1 MKSHYYPGHLATELL
16 ARWPAAARP
25 LPPPAELEYFISVAY
40 QASLLFEEGQPVRC
54 RLVLSALEELPHA
67 PGTSGPYVLELAAP
81 RPYEEQE
88 IRRLGPALRSPG
100 SLLAVRAD
108 AAAGLLIWGLLRN
121 HSPWGQHE
129 EMQPFAP
136 SPLPPALLLEICG
149 PGNLVFYH
157 GPDRV
162 LTLQNGHVEGH
173 GFVEYPLAW
182 SRGRFMENIDVLG
195 PQLAAAG
202 IAAPADLMPLLGELA
217 HHVTRRVVSRVR
229 ASGHGGMLAYVPT
242 TSVAHT
248 VGPAATLRP
257 KYPVRLPTE
266 AHYYNG
272 LQVAIIARLGELGD
286 ISWSRYQRF
295 GDARLLELEAAVSQ
309 YADLLA
315 DLMTVDGA
323 LVVTKQLAVVG
334 FGIEVYAPKLALT
347 QVYRALDSNATQLQ
361 AEAAD
366 RGGTRHRAAYRLCL
380 AEPESMAIVISQ
392 DGGVKFVQAQDGKV
406 VFWEQLTL

>member
-1 MKSHYYPGHLATELL
+1 MKAHYYPSHLAAELL

-25 LPPPAELEYFISVAY
+25 LPPLAELEYFISVAY

-54 RLVLSALEELPHA
+54 RLILSALKELPHA
-67 PGTSGPYVLELAAP
+67 PGTNAPYALELAAP

-88 IRRLGPALRSPG
+88 IRRLGPALRSSG
-100 SLLAVRAD
+100 SLLAVCAD
-108 AAAGLLIWGLLRN
+108 AAAGLLIWGLLRDYA
-121 HSPWGQHE
+121 PGGQLDE
-129 EMQPFAP
+129 TSSFAP
-136 SPLPPALLLEICG
+136 SPTPRALLLEIVG
-149 PGNLVFYH
+149 PGNLVFFH

-182 SRGRFMENIDVLG
+182 SRGRFMENIDVLR
-195 PQLAAAG
+195 PQLAAVG
-202 IAAPADLMPLLGELA
+202 IAAPADLMPFLGELA

-242 TSVAHT
+242 ASVAHC

-286 ISWSRYQRF
+286 VSWGRYQRF
-295 GDARLLELEAAVSQ
+295 GDARLLELEAAVRQ

-334 FGIEVYAPKLALT
+334 FGVEVYAPQLALT
-347 QVYRALDSNATQLQ
+347 QVYRALDANATRLQ

>member
-1 MKSHYYPGHLATELL
+1 MKHHYYPGTLAPELL
-16 ARWPAAARP
+16 ARWPGAAGS
-25 LPPPAELEYFISVAY
+25 LPPRPELEHFISVAY
-40 QASLLFEEGQPVRC
+40 QASLLHEEGQPVRC
-54 RLVLSALEELPHA
+54 WLVLSALRELPTGSA
-67 PGTSGPYVLELAAP
+67 AGGTYVLELAAP

-88 IRRLGPALRSPG
+88 IRRLSPALRSPG
-100 SLLAVRAD
+100 SVLAVRTD
-108 AAAGLLIWGLLRN
+108 AAAGLLIWGMLRG
-121 HSPWGQHE
+121 HFPGSPVGAD
-129 EMQPFAP
+129 PTPADPAAP
-136 SPLPPALLLEICG
+136 QTLLLEVCG

-157 GPDRV
+157 GHERV

-182 SRGRFMENIDVLG
+182 SRGRFMENIDVLR
-195 PQLAAAG
+195 PQLAAAA
-202 IAAPADLMPLLGELA
+202 IATPPDLMPFLGELA

-242 TSVAHT
+242 ASVPRC

-257 KYPVRLPTE
+257 KYPVRLPGE
-266 AHYYNG
+266 AHHYNG
-272 LQVAIIARLGELGD
+272 LQVAIIARLAELGD
-286 ISWSRYQRF
+286 VSWARYQRA
-295 GDARLLELEAAVSQ
+295 GDARLLELAAAIGQ

-347 QVYRALDSNATQLQ
+347 QVYRAQNANATQLQ
-361 AEAAD
+361 VEAAD

-392 DGGVKFVQAQDGKV
+392 DGGVRFVQAQEGKV

>member
-1 MKSHYYPGHLATELL
+1 MKLHYYPGHLATELL
-16 ARWPAAARP
+16 VRWPAAASP
-25 LPPPAELEYFISVAY
+25 LPPLPELESFISVAY
-40 QASLLFEEGQPVRC
+40 QASLLVEEGQPVRC
-54 RLVLSALEELPHA
+54 RLILSALEDLPHA
-67 PGTSGPYVLELAAP
+67 PENNGPYVLELATP
-81 RPYEEQE
+81 RPYEAQE
-88 IRRLGPALRSPG
+88 IRRLGPALRSPS

-108 AAAGLLIWGLLRN
+108 TAAGLLIWGLLRN
-121 HSPWGQHE
+121 HSPWGQPGKAR
-129 EMQPFAP
+129 PFAP
-136 SPLPPALLLEICG
+136 SPTPPTLLLEICG
-149 PGNLVFYH
+149 PGNLVFYY
-157 GPDRV
+157 GRDRV
-162 LTLQNGHVEGH
+162 LTLQYGHVEGH

-182 SRGRFMENIDVLG
+182 SQGRFAENIDVLG

-202 IAAPADLMPLLGELA
+202 LAAPPDLMPLLAELA
-217 HHVTRRVVSRVR
+217 HHVTRRVVARAR

-242 TSVAHT
+242 TSVAHC

-257 KYPVRLPTE
+257 KYPVRLPTQ

-286 ISWSRYQRF
+286 ITWSRYRRAD
-295 GDARLLELEAAVSQ
+295 DARLLELEAAVSQ

-323 LVVTKQLAVVG
+323 LVVTKQLAIIG

-347 QVYRALDSNATQLQ
+347 HVYRAQNPGATQLQ
-361 AEAAD
+361 MEAAD
-366 RGGTRHRAAYRLCL
+366 QGGTRHRAAYRLCL

-392 DGGVKFVQAQDGKV
+392 DGGVRFVQAQKGKV

>member
-1 MKSHYYPGHLATELL
+1 MKSHYYPGNLAPALL
-16 ARWPAAARP
+16 ERWPAEANR
-25 LPPPAELEYFISVAY
+25 LPALPELEHFISVAY
-40 QASLLFEEGQPVRC
+40 QASLLVEEGQPVRC
-54 RLVLSALEELPHA
+54 RLVLSTLEELPHV
-67 PGTSGPYVLELAAP
+67 PGANMPYVLELAAP

-88 IRRLGPALRSPG
+88 IRRLGPALHSPG
-100 SLLAVRAD
+100 SLLAVRPD
-108 AAAGLLIWGLLRN
+108 AKAGLLIWGLLRN
-121 HSPWGQHE
+121 HSPWGPGE
-129 EMQPFAP
+129 EALPFAP
-136 SPLPPALLLEICG
+136 SPTPRALLLDVCG

-182 SRGRFMENIDVLG
+182 SRGRFTENIDVLG
-195 PQLAAAG
+195 PQLAAEG

-242 TSVAHT
+242 SSVAHT

-257 KYPVRLPTE
+257 KYPVRPPTA

-272 LQVAIIARLGELGD
+272 LQVAIVARLAELGD
-286 ISWSRYQRF
+286 VSWGRYQRL
-295 GDARLLELEAAVSQ
+295 GDARLLELEAAVRQ
-309 YADLLA
+309 HADLLA

-334 FGIEVYAPKLALT
+334 FGIEVYAPQLALS
-347 QVYRALDSNATQLQ
+347 QVYRALDANATQLQ

-380 AEPESMAIVISQ
+380 AEPESMAIIISQ
-392 DGGVKFVQAQDGKV
+392 DGGVRFVQVQDEKV